1 MRSRYLATQVAGYFA
16 RADGVDGV
24 FFDEGDSFAC
34 HYSCTQHNTCK
45 TMPNAVE
52 WQRGAI
58 EAWKLAA
65 EEMARAGKHA
75 MISSQ
80 NSFNAS
86 TPYLMKEPKNGCPV
100 SEDEA
105 FAVLNSS
112 ALARKGWMRFY
123 EYFAHPGD
131 QHSAAENALYCAN
144 TIKNAAREAS
154 LGVPFVAA
162 ASDYPWGA
170 APSPAP
176 GPHQPPPPP
185 CSHFKSAVTCPSRC
199 IFDSGTC
206 DPLPPPPPG
215 TKECCA
221 ATCSL
226 SASQWHWANPAQGS
240 EILQRSG
247 SPLRAGTW
255 PNCGVSALANGTEI
269 ETGSGSKSICPA
281 LRFKL
286 TEEGRVQVLSA
297 ETSAVQYCLAVPPHA
312 SAKLFEC
319 SSGAQTADE
328 QRFVWKADSSGNG
341 TLALAA
347 GQFRAGQCLSL
358 VDPASRRIRRQSE
371 TEREPE
377 RKRDTGTVSLE
388 FSLAMFLLARE
399 AQANGPAGIRS
410 HFEYNH
416 DGWSAWPRWSD
427 DDTSWEEVK
436 QLYSRVA
443 AAGAPLGDYVES
455 AGMVFTRQYERLT
468 VSVDCTKR
476 VSNYT
481 WG

>member
-1 MRSRYLATQVAGYFA
+1 
-16 RADGVDGV
+16 
-24 FFDEGDSFAC
+24 
-34 HYSCTQHNTCK
+34 
-45 TMPNAVE
+45 
-52 WQRGAI
+52 
-58 EAWKLAA
+58 
-65 EEMARAGKHA
+65 
-75 MISSQ
+75 
-80 NSFNAS
+80 
-86 TPYLMKEPKNGCPV
+86 
-100 SEDEA
+100 
-105 FAVLNSS
+105 
-112 ALARKGWMRFY
+112 
-123 EYFAHPGD
+123 
-131 QHSAAENALYCAN
+131 
-144 TIKNAAREAS
+144 
-154 LGVPFVAA
+154 
-162 ASDYPWGA
+162 
-170 APSPAP
+170 
-176 GPHQPPPPP
+176 
-185 CSHFKSAVTCPSRC
+185 
-199 IFDSGTC
+199 
-206 DPLPPPPPG
+206 
-215 TKECCA
+215 
-221 ATCSL
+221 
-226 SASQWHWANPAQGS
+226 
-240 EILQRSG
+240 LQRSG

-358 VDPASRRIRRQSE
+358 VDPASRRIRTQSE

-399 AQANGPAGIRS
+399 AHANGPAGIRS

-443 AAGAPLGDYVES
+443 AAGAPLGDCVES
-455 AGMVFTRQYERLT
+455 AGMVFTRQYERMT